1 MSDVDSLGM
10 TILKVTGDTVV
21 ATVELRGNLP
31 RSLKILPDNLW
42 SLPVSCWSKIPEKN
56 LTTDMYYRVLPV
68 FMPGCDSVTPN
79 AFDQVYRSW
88 FPLSP

>member
-31 RSLKILPDNLW
+31 RSLKILPDSLW
-42 SLPVSCWSKIPEKN
+42 SLPVSSWSKIPEKN
-56 LTTDMYYRVLPV
+56 LTTDMYHR
-68 FMPGCDSVTPN
+68 
-79 AFDQVYRSW
+79 RSQGFACVRAW
-88 FPLSP
+88 V